1 MAGWLR
7 CALVCFAVMGLQ
19 PTGGASAASS
29 TVRITQQFGLSYLPL
44 HVALDRKLIE
54 KHATRRGV
62 QNPQVEAM
70 RLASGTAVNA
80 AIIAG
85 QVDVA
90 MAGATVLLNLWDR
103 TVGRN
108 TVKGMMA
115 IADTPIYFNAKA
127 PHINSIR
134 DFRDTD
140 RIAMTAG
147 RGTQHSLVLQMAAAR
162 EFGWE
167 NREKLDSL
175 NVSMPHP
182 DGVAAL
188 LNGVVQAHATTVP
201 FIQMELADPKVRTVL
216 KSNDVVGGRHT
227 LIVAYTTES
236 WRRENPL
243 LFQATLDALKEAMDV
258 IKADKRA
265 AAELFKRVEGSKMS
279 VEEIEALLRD
289 EEMIFFSAA
298 PSKILPFAEYMQK
311 TGLLKNK
318 VTSWKDVFFEEIHDL
333 PGN

>member
-1 MAGWLR
+1 MEVGMAGWLR

-227 LIVAYTTES
+227 L
-236 WRRENPL
+236 
-243 LFQATLDALKEAMDV
+243 KEAMDV